1 MIAVKP
7 PVSIC
12 PMTRRKLAVTALVH
26 IGPVTRQI
34 TVTGQNARSVLA
46 LVAAGPKGC
55 TALEVSSWALRFAA
69 YTHSLIH
76 EYGLNIVTEREEHPG
91 GWHGRHIL
99 LDRVTIVSI
108 TDGAARRKPQ
118 AAPAGAERAA

>member
-12 PMTRRKLAVTALVH
+12 PMTRRKLVFTALVH
-26 IGPVTRQI
+26 EGGSTRQI
-34 TVTGQNARSVLA
+34 TVTGQNARALLA
-46 LVAAGPKGC
+46 LVEAGPKGC
-55 TALEVSSWALRFAA
+55 TALEVSTWAYRFAA
-69 YTHSLIH
+69 YTFVLIH
-76 EYGLNIVTEREEHPG
+76 EHGLNIVTEREEHPG

-99 LDRVTIVSI
+99 LDRVTIVSV

-118 AAPAGAERAA
+118 AAPAGAGRAA